1 MPALHVI
8 SFHLLFSLCLFA
20 KSKEKG
26 TSVIETNDSI
36 LVHAENGKPIFKYL
50 KNPSIEANQHSPHF
64 SRTGYIHPLHSP
76 SGRVIT
82 GDYAADHPHQH
93 GLFFAWTKSSFRGKP
108 TEFWNQKKQLGDIR
122 FQSSKWKTEKSGK
135 VILQSE
141 QIFTTGKDSND
152 SIIKE
157 TWRIEI
163 PPKQNDYYQFDLIS
177 TQSCATDDPLLIQKY
192 HYGGMA
198 IRGNDQWMEK
208 NENGKPVGKM
218 ITSEE
223 KNRENGNHS
232 RPRWVAMYG
241 PVDGESCGV
250 VVMNH
255 PDNFRFPQWVRL
267 HPSMPYFVYAPMVQ
281 ESFAI
286 EPGKPYVSKFRYL
299 IYDGTPDRKV
309 IEGSWKEWIKN

>member
-1 MPALHVI
+1 M
-8 SFHLLFSLCLFA
+8 
-20 KSKEKG
+20 
-26 TSVIETNDSI
+26 
-36 LVHAENGKPIFKYL
+36 
-50 KNPSIEANQHSPHF
+50 
-64 SRTGYIHPLHSP
+64 
-76 SGRVIT
+76 
-82 GDYAADHPHQH
+82 
-93 GLFFAWTKSSFRGKP
+93 FFAWTKSSFRGKP

-122 FQSSKWKTEKSGK
+122 FQKSKWKTENSDKIIFESK
-135 VILQSE
+135 
-141 QIFTTGKDSND
+141 QIFTTGKDSD
-152 SIIKE
+152 DPILSE

-163 PPKQNDYYQFDLIS
+163 PTQQNDYYQFDLIS

-208 NENGKPVGKM
+208 NKNGKPLGKM
-218 ITSEE
+218 ITSED

-241 PVDGESCGV
+241 PVDGEVCGV

-267 HPSMPYFVYAPMVQ
+267 HPAMPYFVYAPMVQ
-281 ESFAI
+281 EPFAI

-299 IYDGTPDRKV
+299 TFDGEPNLKL
-309 IEGSWKEWIKN
+309 IKKAWQEWIEYY